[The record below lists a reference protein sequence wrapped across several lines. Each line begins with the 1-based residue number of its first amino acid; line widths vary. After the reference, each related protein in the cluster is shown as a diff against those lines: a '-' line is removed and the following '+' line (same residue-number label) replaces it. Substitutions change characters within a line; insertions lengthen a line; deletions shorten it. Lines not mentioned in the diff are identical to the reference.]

1 MNKQKHARRNQEQQI
16 YPKRPLIKPIAVF
29 DEITSINPA
38 KLIKFV
44 VGDYSSNT
52 RVSSRALTS
61 SDTAGTFDRHST
73 QLTLMKISSVVSAGR
88 RGSKGVDLF
97 SFNLIAKSFNR
108 KGVASINL
116 LNILP
121 ADQVIT
127 KGISNLDSL
136 IKENELGINKY
147 LIADRADNAAPECGN
162 YKTKVKSIIN
172 KLQIQHGANHQKGHG
187 SKDIT
192 AFWSKY
198 FNVVHQS
205 IFSCTQLKWVA

>member
-1 MNKQKHARRNQEQQI
+1 MNKQKYARRNQEQQI
-16 YPKRPLIKPIAVF
+16 YPKRPLIKPIAIGN
-29 DEITSINPA
+29 EITSTNSA

-44 VGDYSSNT
+44 VGDYSRNT

-61 SDTAGTFDRHST
+61 PDTAGTLDRHST
-73 QLTLMKISSVVSAGR
+73 QLTLMKISTVVPAGR

-116 LNILP
+116 FNILP

-127 KGISNLDSL
+127 KWISNLYTL
-136 IKENELGINKY
+136 IKENYLGVNKY
-147 LIADRADNAAPECGN
+147 SIADRADKGSPKRGN

-172 KLQIQHGANHQKGHG
+172 KLQIQHGANHQEGHG

-192 AFWSKY
+192 AFRSKN
-198 FNVVHQS
+198 FSVVHQS

>member
-1 MNKQKHARRNQEQQI
+1 MNKQKYARRNQEQQI
-16 YPKRPLIKPIAVF
+16 YPKRPLIKPIAVV
-29 DEITSINPA
+29 DEITATNSA

-44 VGDYSSNT
+44 VGDYSRNT

-61 SDTAGTFDRHST
+61 PDTAGTLDRHST
-73 QLTLMKISSVVSAGR
+73 QLTLMNISTVVPAGR

-116 LNILP
+116 FNILP

-127 KGISNLDSL
+127 KWISNLYTL
-136 IKENELGINKY
+136 IKENYLGVNKY
-147 LIADRADNAAPECGN
+147 SIADRADKGSPKRGN

-172 KLQIQHGANHQKGHG
+172 KLQIQHGANHQEGHG

-192 AFWSKY
+192 AFWSKN
-198 FNVVHQS
+198 FSVVHQS